1 MFSQNKEAEHLQRIF
16 SSIGVRTRYFVEFGF
31 GARQN
36 NTLHFALKY
45 RASGLYMDASR
56 KQCLAAKL
64 FWAFVPWKV
73 RVKQTWID
81 RANVDSLISE
91 ERTGEI
97 DLLSL
102 DVDGND
108 YWLWQAIQCVSPR
121 VIVVEYNASFGAE
134 RAVTVPYDPLFDRH
148 KKHPTG
154 FYHGMSLQAAA
165 KLGYSKGYSLV
176 QCDEDGVNAFFVRD
190 NELNGLRAL
199 DPLDAYHPHSNRV
212 SRGYT
217 QEAQQE
223 IVYSL
228 PLVEV

>member
-1 MFSQNKEAEHLQRIF
+1 MFSQNKEAEDLQRIF

-81 RANVDSLISE
+81 RRQSQRGCSD
-91 ERTGEI
+91 I

-108 YWLWQAIQCVSPR
+108 YWLWQAIHCVSPR

-134 RAVTVPYDPLFDRH
+134 RAVTVPYDPLFDRD

-154 FYHGMSLQAAA
+154 FYHGMSLQVAA
-165 KLGYSKGYSLV
+165 KLGRSKGYSLV
-176 QCDEDGVNAFFVRD
+176 KCDDCGVNAFFVQD
-190 NELNGLRAL
+190 NELKGLPAV
-199 DPLDAYHPHSNRV
+199 DPHDAYLPHSNRL
-212 SRGYT
+212 SRGYG

-228 PLVEV
+228 PVVDV

>member
-1 MFSQNKEAEHLQRIF
+1 
-16 SSIGVRTRYFVEFGF
+16 
-31 GARQN
+31 
-36 NTLHFALKY
+36 
-45 RASGLYMDASR
+45 MDASS

-81 RANVDSLISE
+81 RSKVDSLISE

-108 YWLWQAIQCVSPR
+108 NWLWQAIQCVSPR

-134 RAVTVPYDPLFDRH
+134 RAVTVPYEPLFDRH
-148 KKHPTG
+148 EKHPSG

-165 KLGYSKGYSLV
+165 KLGHSRGYSLV
-176 QCDEDGVNAFFVRD
+176 QCDEYGVNAFFVRD
-190 NELNGLRAL
+190 NELNGLQAI
-199 DPLDAYHPHSNRV
+199 DPHDAYLPHFNRL

-228 PLVEV
+228 PLVEI

>member
-1 MFSQNKEAEHLQRIF
+1 
-16 SSIGVRTRYFVEFGF
+16 
-31 GARQN
+31 
-36 NTLHFALKY
+36 
-45 RASGLYMDASR
+45 MDASR
-56 KQCLAAKL
+56 KQCLAAKF

-97 DLLSL
+97 DLLSV

-108 YWLWQAIQCVSPR
+108 YWLWQAIQSISPR

-148 KKHPTG
+148 TKHPTG

-176 QCDEDGVNAFFVRD
+176 QCDECGVNAFFVRN
-190 NELNGLRAL
+190 NELSGIQAL
-199 DPLDAYHPHSNRV
+199 DPHDAYHPHSNRV

-223 IVYSL
+223 IVFSL